1 MNKPIKIL
9 HVIYALSGGG
19 AERQLQLLIKQA
31 PKGYKHAVLCAETR
45 DADLDTLDAEI
56 FLHHRKGKFDWAL
69 YRSSYK
75 AIKSFNPDVIHLW
88 LPPVLTI
95 PTMVMGTLFRK
106 PMIFSYRSRMSFDRP
121 LNIIEYVLAFLF
133 SKKVISN
140 NDVKQSTGFYQFLY
154 KIKKGIVLPN
164 GLDFSEVVPKDSFY
178 IRDSEP
184 VKMIVVGRLVKEKN
198 ILNLINALALLPRE
212 KCWILNIYGEGYLKQ
227 ECVDLATRL
236 GLSDRIVFNPFDKNI
251 YAKIKD
257 SDLLVMPSISEGMPN
272 VLVEALSIKVPV
284 VASNIPAIMAVVEDS
299 SAIILVDPL
308 SIQSIADGIAQYLDD
323 QSQFIENVDKGFMI
337 AKKYDS
343 QLMSLNY
350 HKEYDNL
357 ISGI

>member
-1 MNKPIKIL
+1 MNKPIKVL

-19 AERQLQLLIKQA
+19 AERQLQLLIKRA
-31 PKGYKHAVLCAETR
+31 PDGYKHAVLCAETR
-45 DADLDTLDAEI
+45 DVELNKLNAEI
-56 FLHHRKGKFDWAL
+56 FLHQRKGKFDWAL

-75 AIKSFNPDVIHLW
+75 AIKSFCPDVIHLW

-95 PTMVMGTLFRK
+95 PVMVVGALFRK
-106 PMIFSYRSRMSFDRP
+106 PMIFSYRSRMSFDRL
-121 LNIIEYVLAFLF
+121 LNIIEYGLALF
-133 SKKVISN
+133 FSTKVISN
-140 NDVKQSTGFYQFLY
+140 NDVRQSTKLYQFLY
-154 KIKKGIVLPN
+154 NIKNGIVLPN
-164 GLDFSEVVPKDSFY
+164 GLDFSEVLQKDKFHV
-178 IRDSEP
+178 RESEP

-198 ILNLINALALLPRE
+198 ILNLINALALLPT
-212 KCWILNIYGEGYLKQ
+212 KNNWLLNIYGEGYLKQ
-227 ECVDLATRL
+227 ECINLATSL
-236 GLSDRIVFNPFDKNI
+236 GLLDRIIFNAFDKNI

-272 VLVEALSIKVPV
+272 VLVEALSIKIPV

-299 SAIILVDPL
+299 QAVILVDPHNV
-308 SIQSIADGIAQYLDD
+308 QSIADGIEQYLNN
-323 QSQFIENVDKGFMI
+323 QSQFIGNVDKGFMI

-357 ISGI
+357 ISGA